1 MAEKTKEEE
10 IKQKLLDF
18 FDKKLSDLTTKFQTD
33 IDSIEKMKY
42 EYFDSVIKKYEE
54 IENEHKKQEE
64 QEKEKNEKEK
74 SEKKEEPK
82 HEKVVKKK
90 IDPLARPKTPLASSK
105 KPKIKEDKPH
115 DKTEIHKE
123 KKEAKPKTTGTK
135 PAGAKPAAGK
145 KSDTSK
151 RPVTSKA
158 DPKSKT
164 ITKKGGANAK
174 KVDPKK
180 GKKVA
185 KKTNDKKEEDK
196 KEEEEEH
203 HEEEKKPVI
212 INPKY
217 IHNISDELKSNLGI
231 SCLYLV
237 IKGKYIDDKKKL
249 LHITT
254 NSPLLYKSTGSSM
267 KYLLDDKKKEVQAKA
282 DEIEKFLNN
291 YGDLNTYLTKEFS
304 ISKKAINSIQFFK
317 KKEEEEILK
326 MPEIPKEVGMVLK
339 CIYYLIDENF
349 DENMGNKEL
358 FENMLNNILTK
369 NEDKTFK
376 SLLVN
381 YFNQN
386 KYLNLT
392 KEKFDKINNL
402 INDNNT
408 ILNMIAMTKLSRPV
422 SLFCFLLKEV
432 YDYINLKT
440 LDGQY
445 YFDLRTKNNE
455 LQKYKDFLY
464 LIENNGKPREPP
476 KEEKP
481 KVEGETKIEEKPLAE
496 VVSEQQKTEEPQKTE
511 EKPKAEGETKI
522 EEKPLAEVVSE
533 QPKTE
538 DAPKIEE
545 NQATEGG
552 EQPKE

>member
-18 FDKKLSDLTTKFQTD
+18 FDKKLTDLTTKFQTD

-42 EYFDSVIKKYEE
+42 EYYDNVIKKFEE
-54 IENEHKKQEE
+54 IEEEQKKQEE
-64 QEKEKNEKEK
+64 QEKEKQDKEK

-82 HEKVVKKK
+82 HEKIAKKK
-90 IDPLARPKTPLASSK
+90 IDPKARPKTPLASSR
-105 KPKIKEDKPH
+105 KPRIKEEKPH
-115 DKTEIHKE
+115 DKTEIHKD
-123 KKEAKPKTTGTK
+123 KKEAKPKATPVKPAGTK
-135 PAGAKPAAGK
+135 PVAAKK
-145 KSDTSK
+145 TDNSK

-158 DPKSKT
+158 DPKSKA

-196 KEEEEEH
+196 KEEDKKEEEEH
-203 HEEEKKPVI
+203 HEEEKKPVV

-217 IHNISDELKSNLGI
+217 IHNISDEIKNNAGL

-237 IKGKYIDDKKKL
+237 LKGKYIEDKKKI

-254 NSPLLYKSTGSSM
+254 NSPLLYKSNGSSL

-326 MPEIPKEVGMVLK
+326 MPEIPNEVGMVLK
-339 CIYYLIDENF
+339 CIYYIIDENF
-349 DENMGNKEL
+349 DDNMGKKEM
-358 FENMLNNILTK
+358 FENMFNNILTK

-376 SLLVN
+376 SLFVN
-381 YFNQN
+381 YFNKN

-392 KEKFDKINNL
+392 KEKYDKINNL
-402 INDNNT
+402 ITENNT
-408 ILNMIAMTKLSRPV
+408 ILNMITMTKLSRPV

-445 YFDLRTKNNE
+445 YFDLRLKNSE
-455 LQKYKDFLY
+455 LQKYKDILY

-476 KEEKP
+476 KEEEKKAEKTEEQP
-481 KVEGETKIEEKPLAE
+481 KVE
-496 VVSEQQKTEEPQKTE
+496 EQN
-511 EKPKAEGETKI
+511 KAEELPKPEETI
-522 EEKPLAEVVSE
+522 EQ

-538 DAPKIEE
+538 ESPKVEE
-545 NQATEGG
+545 NKIAEGG

>member
-1 MAEKTKEEE
+1 MT
-10 IKQKLLDF
+10 KQKF
-18 FDKKLSDLTTKFQTD
+18 IRRK
-33 IDSIEKMKY
+33 
-42 EYFDSVIKKYEE
+42 
-54 IENEHKKQEE
+54 KKQN
-64 QEKEKNEKEK
+64 QK
-74 SEKKEEPK
+74 
-82 HEKVVKKK
+82 
-90 IDPLARPKTPLASSK
+90 PL
-105 KPKIKEDKPH
+105 
-115 DKTEIHKE
+115 
-123 KKEAKPKTTGTK
+123 
-135 PAGAKPAAGK
+135 
-145 KSDTSK
+145 
-151 RPVTSKA
+151 
-158 DPKSKT
+158 
-164 ITKKGGANAK
+164 AK

-358 FENMLNNILTK
+358 FENMLNNILTR